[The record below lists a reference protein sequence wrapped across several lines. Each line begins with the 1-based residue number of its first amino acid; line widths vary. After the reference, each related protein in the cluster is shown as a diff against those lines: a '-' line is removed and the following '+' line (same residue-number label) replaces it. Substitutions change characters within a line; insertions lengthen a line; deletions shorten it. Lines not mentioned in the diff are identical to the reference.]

1 MTSLTYTIVRTAFF
15 ANDQKDVLAKLT
27 SGKSQ
32 LAENKKYTEPGG
44 YILNLSPYQRI
55 NDEIEV
61 QARVNKNVGTVKL
74 VGVTKNKTLDLKT
87 EVKDGTV
94 TAKISKDELK
104 QLGVDAEGKIQL
116 FSDDKNMQE
125 VNVMF
130 NVPESQ
136 LTLKR

>member
-1 MTSLTYTIVRTAFF
+1 MTSLTYTIVRTAFCKRPERCTCQ
-15 ANDQKDVLAKLT
+15 AYIRKDHSLQKTRNIQSRAD
-27 SGKSQ
+27 
-32 LAENKKYTEPGG
+32 

-130 NVPESQ
+130 NVPEKS
-136 LTLKR
+136 TNPKR